1 MRVRCENLQLIF
13 FSRCSEQFDHSP
25 LVLLL
30 VKHSVQE
37 QMSHSDAKAYRGGTD
52 KMVD

>member
-13 FSRCSEQFDHSP
+13 FSGCSKQLDHSP

-37 QMSHSDAKAYRGGTD
+37 QMSHPDTKAYKRGTD
-52 KMVD
+52 NG